1 MKKISKTVCMNSY
14 SNFKILKKINTRKFL
29 SALVNKN
36 MAYES
41 CLHYKELTSSVVALL
56 LIKMMFKH
64 RRIFNIGTNKIWNI
78 SAKIMS
84 IPLEWVT

>member
-1 MKKISKTVCMNSY
+1 MKKISKLFVFI
-14 SNFKILKKINTRKFL
+14 FKFQNIEKINTRKFL

-64 RRIFNIGTNKIWNI
+64 RRIFNIGTNKI
-78 SAKIMS
+78 
-84 IPLEWVT
+84 